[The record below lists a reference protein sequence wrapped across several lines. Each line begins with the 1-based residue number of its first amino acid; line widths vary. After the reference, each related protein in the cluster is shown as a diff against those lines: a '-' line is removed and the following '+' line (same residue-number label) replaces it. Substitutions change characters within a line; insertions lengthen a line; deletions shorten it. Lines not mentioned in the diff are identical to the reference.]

1 MAHHGYTPDRIPT
14 GGQHGGCPQLRPGCA
29 GWYQAQG
36 CCVAVYAAGWVL
48 PPGCAAPAARRPR
61 DGGCPRFDESSA
73 QGSGAVAAPPSPKR
87 RPSSWL
93 SAGGRSV

>member
-1 MAHHGYTPDRIPT
+1 MAHHGRTPDRTPA
-14 GGQHGGCPQLRPGCA
+14 GGQDGGCSQLRPGCA

-36 CCVAVYAAGWVL
+36 CCVAAYVAGWLL
-48 PPGCAAPAARRPR
+48 PPGGAAAARRPR
-61 DGGCPRFDESSA
+61 DGGCPRFTEASA
-73 QGSGAVAAPPSPKR
+73 QAGWAVAAPPSPKR